1 MWRAAAHNPVVWL
14 VSVSSDQELIVLVIT
29 NAQARDNC
37 AALRAAESLH
47 ESRINTTTSIIEI
60 ERK

>member
-29 NAQARDNC
+29 NALARDNC
-37 AALRAAESLH
+37 AALRAAEKSA
-47 ESRINTTTSIIEI
+47 
-60 ERK
+60 